1 MNLIG
6 PQCMSQKFHYD
17 KSQKAHGL
25 HVPLKQM
32 ARIQFTICNKYKSLR
47 SQTQS

>member
-6 PQCMSQKFHYD
+6 QQCMSQKFHYD

-25 HVPLKQM
+25 PLKQM